1 MFQIVITLLIYM
13 LIVIPI
19 GIYLYRIAANKH
31 TFADPVFDRVDNA
44 IYRVSGIN
52 PEKGMNWKTYVLALV
67 LTNAV
72 MVFIGYMILRIQAL
86 PLFNPNRIEGIDRKS
101 VV

>member
-1 MFQIVITLLIYM
+1 MCIRDRFQIVITLLIYM

-67 LTNAV
+67 PVSYTHLIYTAV
-72 MVFIGYMILRIQAL
+72 R
-86 PLFNPNRIEGIDRKS
+86 
-101 VV
+101 